1 MWNKIFRKSV
11 AESFRAV
18 LHHYADPSARPSGSV
33 VHTRATA
40 AAAADNDD
48 DDASWSRDNW
58 PPITAQYEH

>member
-1 MWNKIFRKSV
+1 MFSKSF

-33 VHTRATA
+33 VHTRAAT
-40 AAAADNDD
+40 AAAADND

>member
-1 MWNKIFRKSV
+1 MKCLVKVSLKVSV
-11 AESFRAV
+11 PFCITMRMRV
-18 LHHYADPSARPSGSV
+18 HDRADPSSTHA
-33 VHTRATA
+33 AA

>member
-1 MWNKIFRKSV
+1 VRNEFFRKSFGDR
-11 AESFRAV
+11 FRAV

-40 AAAADNDD
+40 AAADNDD